1 MIVLIT
7 GGAGFIG
14 SHLAEYFQ
22 DKATV
27 RVLDN
32 LRTGAKANLA
42 GLAHEFI
49 EGTIADRDTVRAAMQ
64 GADLVFHLAA
74 MVSVPE
80 SMANPAACVAD
91 NVVGTL
97 TVLEEAARAKVRKLC
112 FASSAAIY
120 GDNPAVPKIETM
132 MPEPHSPYAI
142 TKLDGEF
149 HCAMFQREG
158 LLETAALRFFNV
170 FGPRQNPRG
179 PYAAAV
185 PIFIES
191 ALAGRPLK
199 IFGDGG
205 QTRDFVSVKDVVAA
219 SVHAAATPGLT
230 GVFNVARGGHITI
243 IALAKKIIALTGSAS
258 RVVHE
263 SGRAGDV
270 RHSTAS
276 IEKLRATGFAP
287 ACDLDEALAA
297 TVGWFAAL
305 CAQKNRK

>member
-14 SHLAEYFQ
+14 SHLAEHFQ
-22 DKATV
+22 GKATV

-32 LRTGAKANLA
+32 LRTGTKANLT

-49 EGTIADRDTVRAAMQ
+49 EGTIADRETVRAAMQ
-64 GADLVFHLAA
+64 GVDLVFHLAA
-74 MVSVPE
+74 MVSVAE
-80 SMANPAACVAD
+80 SMGNPAACVQD
-91 NVVGTL
+91 NVIGTL
-97 TVLEEAARAKVRKLC
+97 TVLDEAARAKVRKLC

-120 GDNPAVPKIETM
+120 GDNPIVPKVETM
-132 MPEPHSPYAI
+132 LPEPHSPYAI

-149 HCAMFQREG
+149 HCTMFQREG
-158 LLETAALRFFNV
+158 LLETVALRFFNV

-199 IFGDGG
+199 VFGDGG

-219 SVHAAATPGLT
+219 CVHACTAPTLA
-230 GVFNVARGGHITI
+230 GVFNVAGGGTITI
-243 IALAKKIIALTGSAS
+243 NQLAEKIIALTGSKS
-258 RVVHE
+258 RIVHE
-263 SGRAGDV
+263 PGRAGDV
-270 RHSTAS
+270 RHSAAS
-276 IEKLRATGFAP
+276 IDKLRATGFRP
-287 ACDLDEALAA
+287 ACDFDESLAA
-297 TVGWFAAL
+297 TVRWFAD
-305 CAQKNRK
+305 RR